1 MHIRWNCGA
10 SQKMVSLRLCP
21 IQNVFSLVHFRK
33 GSILWCFIQ
42 WLISCYQ
49 HHQGMPSLYG
59 TFTSNRNWL
68 VRPSSSYLLQ
78 CSSNQ
83 YYCFFYWRAALTSH
97 EDVIQS
103 LSWKIDG
110 GAMVTTC
117 KDRKVRIVDP
127 RCADAVSLAAE
138 SHSSNRESLAIWL
151 GASNRILTSGFDS
164 VTTRYFFSSSVCQ
177 PLSLHLFP
185 MVEQFFSRESGV
197 LSTAPCINVTSHE
210 WLYSFHL
217 IRGPRTYSF
226 PSQSNNVWLNL
237 CRQPKGTPFAKF
249 INWWNDLRHVWGY
262 WLIPTWLQFERLAC

>member
-185 MVEQFFSRESGV
+185 MVEQFFFPGIGSFVYGAMYQCHKSWMVV
-197 LSTAPCINVTSHE
+197 LIS
-210 WLYSFHL
+210 
-217 IRGPRTYSF
+217 
-226 PSQSNNVWLNL
+226 LN
-237 CRQPKGTPFAKF
+237 
-249 INWWNDLRHVWGY
+249 
-262 WLIPTWLQFERLAC
+262 

>member
-138 SHSSNRESLAIWL
+138 SHSSNNQIFFFQFCLPATFSTPFSYGRAI
-151 GASNRILTSGFDS
+151 
-164 VTTRYFFSSSVCQ
+164 
-177 PLSLHLFP
+177 LFP
-185 MVEQFFSRESGV
+185 GIGSFVYGAMYQCHKSWMFV
-197 LSTAPCINVTSHE
+197 LIS
-210 WLYSFHL
+210 
-217 IRGPRTYSF
+217 
-226 PSQSNNVWLNL
+226 LN
-237 CRQPKGTPFAKF
+237 
-249 INWWNDLRHVWGY
+249 
-262 WLIPTWLQFERLAC
+262 